1 MFVLLGIII
10 TICVILP
17 PSNGKMPVFYD
28 NEGNALPGSIS
39 EKTFI
44 DVEGTKLGMFISA
57 RDETKPVL
65 LFLSGGPGI
74 PEYLLESEYPT
85 ELADEFIVCY
95 LEYRGTSIS
104 YHSGMT
110 AASMTTDR
118 YLADVFAVTQYL
130 KERFNQDK
138 IYLMGHS
145 FGTYIGIQAAYQ
157 HSELYKAYIAMSQFA
172 DQKKSEELAYQYM
185 LDQYREAGNTKMVKE
200 FKKYPIF
207 TSDEAY
213 KKYFFVSL
221 RDIAMH
227 DLGIGTTHNMDSV
240 ITGIIL
246 PSLRCRVYTQKER
259 INIWRSK
266 RFISSSPVESDCLYF
281 NAFDAVP
288 SLDIP
293 VYFFGGKYDYTCC
306 YSLQKEYYEYLE
318 TPSKAFY
325 TFENSA
331 HSPLFEESKK
341 AIGILK
347 KDVLSANGN

>member
-1 MFVLLGIII
+1 MGIII

-28 NEGNALPGSIS
+28 DEGNALPKSIS

-44 DVEGTKLGMFISA
+44 DVEETKLGMFITA
-57 RDETKPVL
+57 KDETKPVL

-130 KERFNQDK
+130 KERFIQDR

-157 HSELYKAYIAMSQFA
+157 HPELKRLISPCRNLLTRRNL
-172 DQKKSEELAYQYM
+172 KSL
-185 LDQYREAGNTKMVKE
+185 
-200 FKKYPIF
+200 
-207 TSDEAY
+207 
-213 KKYFFVSL
+213 
-221 RDIAMH
+221 H
-227 DLGIGTTHNMDSV
+227 
-240 ITGIIL
+240 
-246 PSLRCRVYTQKER
+246 
-259 INIWRSK
+259 
-266 RFISSSPVESDCLYF
+266 ISIC
-281 NAFDAVP
+281 
-288 SLDIP
+288 
-293 VYFFGGKYDYTCC
+293 
-306 YSLQKEYYEYLE
+306 
-318 TPSKAFY
+318 
-325 TFENSA
+325 
-331 HSPLFEESKK
+331 
-341 AIGILK
+341 
-347 KDVLSANGN
+347 